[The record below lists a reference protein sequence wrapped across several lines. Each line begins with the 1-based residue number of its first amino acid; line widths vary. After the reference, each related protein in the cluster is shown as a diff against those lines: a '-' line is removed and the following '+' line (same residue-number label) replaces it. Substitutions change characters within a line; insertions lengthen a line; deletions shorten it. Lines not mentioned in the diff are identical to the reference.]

1 MIALAVTTCAEFLNE
16 LIQTNYNTKAD
27 SNNSLNYFFPAVS
40 KRIQQLCFSGRK

>member
-27 SNNSLNYFFPAVS
+27 SNNILNYFFPAVS
-40 KRIQQLCFSGRK
+40 KKIQQLCFSGRK